1 MMNINSDRYK
11 SSGKGN
17 NHGPY
22 EAHKEKFVPMF
33 NFANTLSQV
42 RTSK

>member
-1 MMNINSDRYK
+1 MITNFLRYK

-17 NHGPY
+17 NHGPF

-42 RTSK
+42 RLSN